1 MTVDLLSIYGQMM
14 GFVKQF
20 YWTMQQFW
28 SFMFTPLN
36 ILDSI
41 PKSLIPVGLRTVLDL
56 ICWLSHPLK

>member
-28 SFMFTPLN
+28 SFMFTPLCGAKARFRMTS
-36 ILDSI
+36 DSALE
-41 PKSLIPVGLRTVLDL
+41 SLYSENRV
-56 ICWLSHPLK
+56 